1 MYIMY
6 LFISIHIIPSPFP
19 SFPSP
24 AAHSEAVPRFLA
36 RFLTTTTSPTAKA
49 PAVGGWGQTATGGE
63 AVTNDQESRILL
75 DVITPRENVR
85 ALTEEETAEVTQRYR
100 DYSRRM
106 MRREHAWRAD
116 VQDKIKLKEEAIRA
130 LPEELQAA
138 ASEPDLEPFPLDRW
152 LATLTPP
159 RREGAG
165 ARGEAREA
173 GGASGSRV
181 GKVGDGTKRR

>member
-1 MYIMY
+1 M
-6 LFISIHIIPSPFP
+6 
-19 SFPSP
+19 
-24 AAHSEAVPRFLA
+24 
-36 RFLTTTTSPTAKA
+36 
-49 PAVGGWGQTATGGE
+49 
-63 AVTNDQESRILL
+63 TNDQESRILL

-138 ASEPDLEPFPLDRW
+138 AREPDLEPFPLDRW